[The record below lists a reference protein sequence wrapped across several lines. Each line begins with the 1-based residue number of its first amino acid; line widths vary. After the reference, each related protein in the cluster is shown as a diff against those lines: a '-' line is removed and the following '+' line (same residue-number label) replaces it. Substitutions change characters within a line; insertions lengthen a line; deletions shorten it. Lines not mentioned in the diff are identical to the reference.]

1 MAKTIINS
9 ENGIFVAAKGTDGK
23 KTVFHIDTFGD
34 ELLFGEKWKR
44 DFDVTVK
51 FTPLT
56 VSDSM
61 ALMYGGNI
69 TKALQD
75 MQRMRREN
83 IRLYLLSLYKKNE
96 LMKDG
101 DYSDAAILG
110 RETRQPKS
118 EEEKKRDKS
127 LKLAA
132 SEFSK
137 GREYTNRAMKR
148 GFTKD
153 EIEERIKADAF
164 ATKRQDGRAIMHTQ
178 ESDLLK
184 MEA

>member
-1 MAKTIINS
+1 MNERNLRMAKTIINS

-96 LMKDG
+96 LRNLCTG
-101 DYSDAAILG
+101 G
-110 RETRQPKS
+110 
-118 EEEKKRDKS
+118 
-127 LKLAA
+127 
-132 SEFSK
+132 
-137 GREYTNRAMKR
+137 
-148 GFTKD
+148 
-153 EIEERIKADAF
+153 
-164 ATKRQDGRAIMHTQ
+164 
-178 ESDLLK
+178 
-184 MEA
+184 